1 MTFDAERLFDPR
13 VAAARTPGV
22 RYPADGDVD
31 DGMADAIARACDA
44 LGWGEEGR
52 GPFGRVVPRGARVLV
67 KPNFV
72 AHRNEG
78 PWGVEPLVT
87 HPSVVRAVVNAL
99 LQADPSEVL
108 VGDAPLQGCDFD
120 ELMRVTKLGEWAEG
134 LKALDAR
141 FKGVRDFRR
150 TTCVFRDGVRVSEED
165 LQPEDRYAL
174 FDLADESFL
183 EPITGGRAQFRV
195 TRYDP
200 RLLAKT
206 HAKGRHRYLVARE
219 VVESDVVVNLPKLK
233 THMKAGITC
242 ALKNLIGI
250 NGNKEYLPHHRLG
263 GAAEGGDCYPGGS
276 GVKRAL
282 EYVFD
287 RQNMTGSQASARAW
301 HAAARSLY
309 RVLRLQGDRLG
320 IEGAWSGNDTIWRTC
335 LDLNRILLYGRA
347 DATMAERPQRL
358 VLHLTDAVVAGQGNG
373 PLAPQPL
380 PLGLLLASSNAA
392 ATDTAGALLLGYDPA
407 RITIA
412 REAFGDFRWPLAPF
426 RSADVMMTGD
436 LGEGAAVELLR
447 GRGRGVTHPVGWR
460 DAAADPPAASNGAG
474 NSTNAGE
481 PPDGPSAD
489 FASALD
495 G

>member
-1 MTFDAERLFDPR
+1 MTFDAATLFDPR
-13 VAAARTPGV
+13 VAAARTPEP
-22 RYPADGDVD
+22 RYPAEGETDFV
-31 DGMADAIARACDA
+31 ADALARACAA
-44 LGWGEEGR
+44 LGWDEEGR
-52 GPFGRVVPRGARVLV
+52 GPFGRVIAPGARVLV

-72 AHRNEG
+72 THKNEG
-78 PWGVEPLVT
+78 AWGVEPLVT
-87 HPSVVRAVVNAL
+87 HQTVVRAVVNAL
-99 LQADPSEVL
+99 LLADPAEVL

-120 ELMRVTKLGEWAEG
+120 ELMRATGLDEWAEE
-134 LKALDAR
+134 LRAREPR

-150 TTCVFRDGVRVSEED
+150 TTCVFEDGVRVSSED

-174 FDLADESFL
+174 FDLAGESFL
-183 EPITGGRAQFRV
+183 EPITDERGQFRV

-206 HAKGRHRYLVARE
+206 HRPGRHRYLVARE

-263 GAAEGGDCYPGGS
+263 GAGRGGDCYPGGS

-282 EYVFD
+282 EFVFD
-287 RQNMTGSQASARAW
+287 QQNMTDS
-301 HAAARSLY
+301 HAAGRLWQTAARSLY
-309 RVLRLQGDRLG
+309 RVLRVQGDRLG

-335 LDLNRILLYGRA
+335 LDLNRILLYGRP
-347 DATMAERPQRL
+347 DATMAEEAQRR
-358 VLHLTDAVVAGQGNG
+358 VLHVTDAVVAGQGNG
-373 PLAPQPL
+373 PLAPEPL
-380 PLGLLLASSNAA
+380 ALGLLLASGNAA
-392 ATDTAGALLLGYDPA
+392 AMDTAGALLLGYDPS

-412 REAFGDFRWPLAPF
+412 REAMGDFRWPLAPF
-426 RSADVMMTGD
+426 RREDVKMTGD
-436 LGEGAAVELLR
+436 LGDGAAVELLR

-460 DAAADPPAASNGAG
+460 DAAAAPESAN
-474 NSTNAGE
+474 GE
-481 PPDGPSAD
+481 PANGSSAD
-489 FASALD
+489 FASTLD

>member
-1 MTFDAERLFDPR
+1 MTFDASLLFDPR
-13 VAAARTPGV
+13 VSAARTPEP
-22 RYPADGDVD
+22 RYPSAGDVD
-31 DGMADAIARACDA
+31 DSVAEGVARACAA
-44 LGWGEEGR
+44 LGWSEEGR
-52 GPFGRVVPRGARVLV
+52 GPFGRVVARGSRVLV

-87 HPSVVRAVVNAL
+87 HPSVVRAVVRAL
-99 LQADPSEVL
+99 LLADPAEVL

-120 ELMRVTKLGEWAEG
+120 ELMRVTGLGEWAEE
-134 LKALDAR
+134 LKAREPR

-150 TTCVFRDGVRVSEED
+150 TTCVFEGGVRVSNED

-183 EPITGGRAQFRV
+183 EPITDGRAQFRV

-200 RLLAKT
+200 RLLART
-206 HAKGRHRYLVARE
+206 HARGRHRYLVARE
-219 VVESDVVVNLPKLK
+219 VVEADVVVNLPKLK

-263 GAAEGGDCYPGGS
+263 GAGSGGDCYPGGS
-276 GVKRAL
+276 NVKRAL

-287 RQNMTGSQASARAW
+287 RQNMTGSQASARVW

-335 LDLNRILLYGRA
+335 LDLNRILLYGRP
-347 DATMAERPQRL
+347 DATMHERPQRL
-358 VLHLTDAVVAGQGNG
+358 VLHVTDAVVAGQGNG
-373 PLAPQPL
+373 PLAPEPL

-392 ATDTAGALLLGYDPA
+392 AMDTAGALLLGYDPA

-412 REAFGDFRWPLAPF
+412 REAFGDFHWPLAPF
-426 RSADVMMTGD
+426 RPEDVTMTGD

-447 GRGRGVTHPVGWR
+447 ASGRGVVHPVGWR
-460 DAAADPPAASNGAG
+460 DAAADPASESDGGEPSNG
-474 NSTNAGE
+474 S
-481 PPDGPSAD
+481 SAD
-489 FASALD
+489 FASTLD